1 MQNGPYTLLELLLF
15 DYYLFTMGP
24 ACAESNAAVP
34 STSARAAAMIYFFIG
49 FSLKM
54 KDVEYKSLNNLYPL
68 YLSYKT

>member
-1 MQNGPYTLLELLLF
+1 
-15 DYYLFTMGP
+15 MGP